1 MSMLEAVLFEG
12 TSLYAIVF
20 SLIGL
25 ILRFSFDK
33 TVSVSL
39 GGVRVGVG
47 GALDIF
53 QEMACLCFICLH
65 IKFQS

>member
-25 ILRFSFDK
+25 ILRFNCDK

-47 GALDIF
+47 LGG
-53 QEMACLCFICLH
+53 
-65 IKFQS
+65 IKYFSRNGLLVFYMS

>member
-25 ILRFSFDK
+25 ILRFIFDK

-39 GGVRVGVG
+39 GGVRVGM
-47 GALDIF
+47 GALNIF

>member
-39 GGVRVGVG
+39 GGVQVGVEG
-47 GALDIF
+47 GG
-53 QEMACLCFICLH
+53 H
-65 IKFQS
+65 